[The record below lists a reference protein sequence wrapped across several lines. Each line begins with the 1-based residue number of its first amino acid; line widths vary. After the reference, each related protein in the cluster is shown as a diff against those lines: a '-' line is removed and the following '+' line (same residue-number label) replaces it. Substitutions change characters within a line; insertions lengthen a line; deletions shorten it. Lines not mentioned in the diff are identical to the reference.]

1 MLLRKS
7 HTNDTLRGLKFLVV
21 GLGDSSYQQY
31 NFVAKK
37 LYKRLLQLGADALL
51 ELGLGDDQHYL
62 GLYGGLDPF
71 LHEFKEKLLNL
82 YPSPQGLDIIPEI
95 ELLEPSMRLIKCTNS
110 EIVPCPP
117 KFQKRLVLKQNVRL
131 TAKDHFQ
138 DVRHLSIQIP
148 DGMLY
153 TPGDVLR
160 VYPEND
166 EQKVD
171 ELITIL
177 NWNDKKDTL
186 FRIEDNQTRDG
197 DIIVDTLRNVLLRF
211 TEPLSVPRDR
221 YFFELLSHFAVEEIH
236 KQKLAEFGSSEG
248 QEAMYEY
255 CWRAKRTAFEII
267 KDFLPLKIPVEYAV
281 ELFSFMKGRD
291 FSISSAPL
299 NSNSLDVTVGV
310 VEYKTILKDGRFGV
324 CTPWLCRTL
333 PLGQPFAGEIIKGQL
348 RCMADANEPVI
359 YIAAGLGIAPIRS
372 IVQDRIS
379 KGCDKNVLFF
389 GCRYRSKDYL
399 YENEWNDY
407 VSEGK
412 LKLYCAFSR
421 DGLSKVYVQ
430 HLMRENGSEIW
441 ELINSHHAHILLC
454 GNSKNFPDDVDNALK
469 TIFKTYGGYSQE
481 DANLF
486 LSKLIRSGRY
496 QKETWSSK

>member
-1 MLLRKS
+1 
-7 HTNDTLRGLKFLVV
+7 
-21 GLGDSSYQQY
+21 
-31 NFVAKK
+31 
-37 LYKRLLQLGADALL
+37 
-51 ELGLGDDQHYL
+51 
-62 GLYGGLDPF
+62 
-71 LHEFKEKLLNL
+71 
-82 YPSPQGLDIIPEI
+82 
-95 ELLEPSMRLIKCTNS
+95 
-110 EIVPCPP
+110 
-117 KFQKRLVLKQNVRL
+117 
-131 TAKDHFQ
+131 
-138 DVRHLSIQIP
+138 
-148 DGMLY
+148 MLY

-441 ELINSHHAHILLC
+441 ELINSHNAHILLC